1 MNEADCV
8 QIGEYLVSQNGKGRG
23 VGEKLVEIL
32 EALCVYTC
40 LDYRIA
46 CLENKQTLMSILLWE
61 DEYHWANVSVALE
74 KCIRGSGL
82 HRQVERGLT
91 PVASVCQK
99 FKPRSSK
106 ANTFMYNLSLDL

>member
-1 MNEADCV
+1 MKRL
-8 QIGEYLVSQNGKGRG
+8 GERA
-23 VGEKLVEIL
+23 GEKLVEIL

-61 DEYHWANVSVALE
+61 DEYHWVNVAVALE
-74 KCIRGSGL
+74 KCIRGSSL
-82 HRQVERGLT
+82 HRQAERGLT

-99 FKPRSSK
+99 FKPRSGK
-106 ANTFMYNLSLDL
+106 ANTFMYNLSLDVEGVFTIVQLEL